1 MSKFRTGFV
10 SNSSSSSFLIYGAI
24 VDDDVITEEIFQKY
38 LKEEF
43 PEFNTLEELQD
54 SDEYDLSELFET
66 LSEKLD
72 IDIHYGYE
80 DYYLGYSWDTVG
92 DDETG
97 KQFKERIQNKLKEL
111 NLECDTHEEC
121 FHD

>member
-10 SNSSSSSFLIYGAI
+10 SNSSSSSFLIYGA
-24 VDDDVITEEIFQKY
+24 VVSEDDITEEFFQKH
-38 LKEEF
+38 LKEEY

-54 SDEYDLSELFET
+54 SDEYDHAELVE
-66 LSEKLD
+66 SVAEKLN
-72 IDIHYGYE
+72 IDIHYGF
-80 DYYLGYSWDTVG
+80 DDKYLGYSWDTVG

-97 KQFKERIQNKLKEL
+97 RQFKERIQNKLKEL
-111 NLECDTHEEC
+111 NLECETHEEC

>member
-10 SNSSSSSFLIYGAI
+10 SNSSSSSFLIYGAVI
-24 VDDDVITEEIFQKY
+24 SEDDITEEFFQKH
-38 LKEEF
+38 LKEEY

-54 SDEYDLSELFET
+54 SDEYDHAELVEYIA
-66 LSEKLD
+66 EKLD

-80 DYYLGYSWDTVG
+80 DKYFGYSWDMVD

-97 KQFKERIQNKLKEL
+97 RQFKERIQNKLKEL

>member
-10 SNSSSSSFLIYGAI
+10 SNSSSSSFLIYGAVI
-24 VDDDVITEEIFQKY
+24 SEDDITEEFFQKH
-38 LKEEF
+38 LKEEY
-43 PEFNTLEELQD
+43 PEFSTLEELQD
-54 SDEYDLSELFET
+54 SDEYDHAELVENIAD
-66 LSEKLD
+66 KLD
-72 IDIHYGYE
+72 IDIHYGK
-80 DYYLGYSWDTVG
+80 DDQYLGYSWDTVG

-97 KQFKERIQNKLKEL
+97 RHFKERIQNKLKEL